1 VNTLVKKLGL
11 PLAAAAVLASTPAAA
26 PAAPRTNP
34 VVAWNRTQLTI
45 LRTPGVQPSALHPTR
60 ALAMVSEAEW
70 NAIQASRGNAASPRA
85 ALDAAARTVLV
96 ALYPTQQGL
105 LDNEYQTLLQQ
116 VPLGARR
123 DAGIT
128 LGTNAGLAVLAARA
142 DDGSAIVP
150 PPFVPGSAPGDYQL
164 TPPAFPQP
172 VFTAWGAVKPFIL
185 SSGSQFRLPPPPP
198 LASATWTAAYDEVQS
213 VGSATSTTRTPEQTT
228 IARFWNAPIQN
239 YWNEIA
245 QSSVLAHKSSV
256 KESAQVF
263 ALLNETLADATIAF
277 YDSKYSHAFWRP
289 ITAIHAGDTDGN
301 ADTVGDPTW
310 TPLSTTP
317 PDPSYPG
324 AHSTV
329 STAATDVLSA
339 FYGDRSRLVVSSEL
353 LPGVTRS
360 FGSYSAAAREA
371 GLSRIYA
378 GVHTRIDHVAGA
390 KLGDDVARFV
400 LSRNPRA

>member
-1 VNTLVKKLGL
+1 VNPLVKKLGL
-11 PLAAAAVLASTPAAA
+11 PVAAIAVLAAPTAAS
-26 PAAPRTNP
+26 AAPRANP
-34 VVAWNRTQLTI
+34 VVAWNRTQLTL
-45 LRTPGVQPSALHPTR
+45 LRTPGVQPSSIHPTR

-70 NAIQASRGNAASPRA
+70 NAIQATRGNAASPRA
-85 ALDAAARTVLV
+85 ALDAAARAVLV

-105 LDNEYQTLLQQ
+105 LDNEYQTLLQR
-116 VPLGARR
+116 VPVGARR

-128 LGTNAGLAVLAARA
+128 VGTNAGQAVLAARA
-142 DDGSAIVP
+142 DDGSAVVP

-172 VFTAWGAVKPFIL
+172 VFTTWGAVKPFVL
-185 SSGSQFRLPPPPP
+185 TSGSQFRLPAPPP
-198 LASATWTAAYDEVQS
+198 LTSAAWSAAYDEVQS
-213 VGSATSTTRTPEQTT
+213 LGSATSTTRTPEQTT

-245 QSSVLAHKSSV
+245 QSSVLAHNTSV

-263 ALLNETLADATIAF
+263 AELNETLADATIAF
-277 YDSKYSHAFWRP
+277 YDSKYTYAFWRP

-301 ADTVGDPTW
+301 PDTVADPAW

-317 PDPSYPG
+317 ADPSYPG
-324 AHSTV
+324 AHSVV
-329 STAATDVLSA
+329 SSAAADILSA
-339 FYGDRSRLVVSSEL
+339 FYGDRNKLVVSSEL

-360 FGSYSAAAREA
+360 FGSYSAVVKEA
-371 GLSRIYA
+371 GLSRIYG
-378 GVHTRIDHVAGA
+378 GVHTRIDHVAGV

-400 LSRNPRA
+400 LSKNPRA